1 MGYWSM
7 QFGWGVEKKVSRYIE
22 VAQKGMLKDP
32 SAVCALLIDSAF
44 FLCAIL
50 IVTSVKLEN

>member
-22 VAQKGMLKDP
+22 VAQKGMLR
-32 SAVCALLIDSAF
+32 SFCG
-44 FLCAIL
+44 LCIA
-50 IVTSVKLEN
+50 N